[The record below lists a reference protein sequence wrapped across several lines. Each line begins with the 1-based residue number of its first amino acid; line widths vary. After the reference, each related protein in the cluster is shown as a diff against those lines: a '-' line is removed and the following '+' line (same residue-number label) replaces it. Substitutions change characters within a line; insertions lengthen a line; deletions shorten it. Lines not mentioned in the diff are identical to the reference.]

1 MIDNIKDMIIDY
13 LNINSKTILLS
24 FVLVAVLAYFQI
36 IWNFVYT
43 SYSES
48 PITIK
53 VIIFVGISIMAP
65 LMILGLDPMGD
76 E

>member
-65 LMILGLDPMGD
+65 LMVLGLDPMGD